1 MRIYDRDLT
10 GAAEAG
16 RAPEMQR
23 AGRENR
29 SGSAAPGAQASDDRV
44 EFSSR
49 NIDLDHCQV
58 SIGVR
63 PDQFCADR
71 RTAGKGNGDLVR
83 PFNDMV
89 VRYNVTLHIPYEA
102 RSKGFLGTLTLA

>member
-49 NIDLDHCQV
+49 LGRLSEAMSASTAERANRVDALRVLYQEGRYGVDSAAV
-58 SIGVR
+58 SRAMVSE
-63 PDQFCADR
+63 ALS
-71 RTAGKGNGDLVR
+71 AGPER
-83 PFNDMV
+83 
-89 VRYNVTLHIPYEA
+89 
-102 RSKGFLGTLTLA
+102 